1 MLASLPRVED
11 ASKRSLANKVFHVK
25 LSIHIYI
32 LRLCLITSD
41 HLDRQEEEQVESASL
56 RRMLH
61 REINRALNLKVRDI
75 IFLPWCEV

>member
-1 MLASLPRVED
+1 MRPNVAWQVRLNMSNYPFTSRFCV
-11 ASKRSLANKVFHVK
+11 SVFLV
-25 LSIHIYI
+25 L
-32 LRLCLITSD
+32 D
-41 HLDRQEEEQVESASL
+41 HLERQEEEQVESASL